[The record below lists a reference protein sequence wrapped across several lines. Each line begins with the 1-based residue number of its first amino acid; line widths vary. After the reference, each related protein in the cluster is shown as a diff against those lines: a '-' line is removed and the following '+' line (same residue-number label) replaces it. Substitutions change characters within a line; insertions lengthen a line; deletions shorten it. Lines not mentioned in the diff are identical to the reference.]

1 MSGQSLYLVQER
13 GRPIYMGI
21 GERGQFDNDRDSG
34 EERPPKY
41 LFLDKVVKIPNI
53 LPDTEPTRSHFN
65 SKIFIELY
73 EEHFVNKH
81 HLKSSDIPPIKKSEL
96 LYQFEMPVDWIDG
109 TKEFLAKTS

>member
-1 MSGQSLYLVQER
+1 
-13 GRPIYMGI
+13 MGI
-21 GERGQFDNDRDSG
+21 GKRNQFDRGPKENIL
-34 EERPPKY
+34 PKY
-41 LFLDKVVKIPNI
+41 LVLDEAVKILNI

-96 LYQFEMPVDWIDG
+96 LYQFEMPVDWIDQ